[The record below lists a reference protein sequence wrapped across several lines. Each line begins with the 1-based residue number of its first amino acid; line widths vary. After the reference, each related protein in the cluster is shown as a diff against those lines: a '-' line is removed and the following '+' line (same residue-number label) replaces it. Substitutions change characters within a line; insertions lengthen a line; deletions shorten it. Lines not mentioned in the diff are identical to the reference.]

1 MDSIVFNRIK
11 ELCAEKG
18 ITITKL
24 ESLMKMSQS
33 TIGKWRT
40 ATPTVDKLVKVAQYF
55 HVSLDYITGLSNIRE
70 TAEHISKDT
79 RFQTITA
86 MWEQLSE
93 RDKDYVE
100 ITMMMHIDHD
110 KFNSNFTERL
120 TKLVTSYEESQK
132 EAFEN
137 GKPQDND

>member
-1 MDSIVFNRIK
+1 MDSIVFSRIK

-40 ATPTVDKLVKVAQYF
+40 ATPTVDKLIKVAQYF

-70 TAEHISKDT
+70 TAENIAKDT
-79 RFQTITA
+79 RLQNITV
-86 MWEQLSE
+86 MWDQLSNHN
-93 RDKDYVE
+93 KDRVE
-100 ITMMMHIDHD
+100 VMMMMGVEHD
-110 KFNSNFTERL
+110 KFDSNFTKRL
-120 TKLVTSYEESQK
+120 TQLISSYEDDHKGGAEHGES
-132 EAFEN
+132 
-137 GKPQDND
+137 